1 MVMMRSLP
9 STFMVLAAVGL
20 AVWLGGPAMPGS
32 FGQPDALAA
41 ESLNV
46 EGLPE
51 NPTAYRESVK
61 QILDRVDRLI
71 DKLKE
76 DQSKEVLALELIQ
89 ARDNVYQEAYK
100 IDHFPEGASWTAEEA
115 RANTDAMLKN
125 LKSEYEKAAE
135 SAEASS

>member
-1 MVMMRSLP
+1 MRRSLLR
-9 STFMVLAAVGL
+9 TVLVMTAVGL
-20 AVWLGGPAMPGS
+20 AVWLGGLAGMPGS
-32 FGQPDALAA
+32 VGSSAALAA

-51 NPTAYRESVK
+51 NPTAYRQSVR
-61 QILDRVDRLI
+61 QILDRTDRLI
-71 DKLKE
+71 DQLKE
-76 DQSKEVLALELIQ
+76 DPSKEVVALELIQ

-100 IDHFPEGASWTAEEA
+100 VDHFPEGAAWTAEEA

-125 LKSEYEKAAE
+125 LKAEYEKAAE